1 MQKPGRIKYRW
12 LKNENGSCN
21 TLLLKSGFIIFDL
34 QIFYVKTPI
43 CFFIFTLF
51 VFSAKGQT
59 ISQIKKI
66 LDTTQNPIGFVKYVL
81 KKKYFID
88 TVTVVSTQQF
98 MGKSDSL
105 AYHGKVG
112 KTYGPFKKENIL
124 VKILVKAP
132 NTFYH
137 IKHILID
144 TSVFDKGFAESL
156 AENIMWKIKNETS
169 SFAEQ
174 ARVYSADYESGA
186 RGGDLGWFIQ
196 GVMLSQLDKEMVKH
210 KKGDLFTVWSPSGL
224 HIVTIA
230 DNPKEDTGYA
240 LLLRVIL

>member
-1 MQKPGRIKYRW
+1 V
-12 LKNENGSCN
+12 KNLICLFLF
-21 TLLLKSGFIIFDL
+21 TGFI
-34 QIFYVKTPI
+34 
-43 CFFIFTLF
+43 
-51 VFSAKGQT
+51 FSAKSQT
-59 ISQIKKI
+59 IAQIKKI
-66 LDTTQNPIGFVKYVL
+66 LDTTQNPIGFVKYIL
-81 KKKYFID
+81 KKKYYID
-88 TVTVVSTQQF
+88 TVTVVSTKQF
-98 MGKSDSL
+98 MGKADSL

-144 TSVFDKGFAESL
+144 TAVFEKSFAESL
-156 AENIMWKIKNETS
+156 AGNIMWKIENKTS
-169 SFAEQ
+169 TFSEQ
-174 ARVYSADYESGA
+174 ASIYSADYESSA
-186 RGGDLGWFIQ
+186 KGGDLGWFIQ
-196 GVMLSQLDKEMVKH
+196 GVMLPQLDKEMVKH

-224 HIVTIA
+224 HIVTVA

>member
-1 MQKPGRIKYRW
+1 MKKF
-12 LKNENGSCN
+12 
-21 TLLLKSGFIIFDL
+21 LLLLLFSGSI
-34 QIFYVKTPI
+34 
-43 CFFIFTLF
+43 
-51 VFSAKGQT
+51 FSAKSQT
-59 ISQIKKI
+59 LAEIKKI

-98 MGKSDSL
+98 MGKADSL

-112 KTYGPFKKENIL
+112 KTYGPFRKENIL

-137 IKHILID
+137 IKHILLD
-144 TSVFDKGFAESL
+144 TAVFDK
-156 AENIMWKIKNETS
+156 
-169 SFAEQ
+169 SFAETKADDIIYKINYGSTTFAQQ
-174 ARVYSADYESGA
+174 ASIYSADYESSA
-186 RGGDLGWFIQ
+186 KGGDLGWFIK
-196 GVMLSQLDKEMVKH
+196 GVMLPQLDKEMVKH
-210 KKGDLFTVWSPSGL
+210 KKGDIFKVWSPSGL
-224 HIVTIA
+224 HIVTVA

>member
-1 MQKPGRIKYRW
+1 VKKLICY
-12 LKNENGSCN
+12 
-21 TLLLKSGFIIFDL
+21 FILSSLI
-34 QIFYVKTPI
+34 
-43 CFFIFTLF
+43 
-51 VFSAKGQT
+51 FSAKGQT
-59 ISQIKKI
+59 IAQIKKI

-81 KKKYFID
+81 KKKYYID
-88 TVTVVSTQQF
+88 TVTVVSTKQF
-98 MGKSDSL
+98 MGKADSL

-112 KTYGPFKKENIL
+112 KTYGPYKKENIL

-144 TSVFDKGFAESL
+144 TSVFEKSFAESL
-156 AENIMWKIKNETS
+156 ANNIIWKVENKTS
-169 SFAEQ
+169 TFSEQ
-174 ARVYSADYESGA
+174 ASIYSADYQSGNK
-186 RGGDLGWFIQ
+186 GGDLGWFIQ
-196 GVMLSQLDKEMVKH
+196 GVMLPELDKAMVKH

-224 HIVTIA
+224 HVVTVA